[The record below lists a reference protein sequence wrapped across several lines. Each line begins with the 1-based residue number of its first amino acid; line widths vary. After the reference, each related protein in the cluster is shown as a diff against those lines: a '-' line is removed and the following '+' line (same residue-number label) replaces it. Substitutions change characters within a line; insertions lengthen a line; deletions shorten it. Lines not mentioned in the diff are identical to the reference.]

1 MTSRILVFPAGMPRS
16 LTFAERA
23 KEEGQWIIGSS
34 SLKFD
39 PTRKLYH
46 NWTYLPYISSDDF
59 DEALRAA
66 IQEHQIDGI
75 YTPNPVVWNYLNKK
89 IQDIST
95 GVALINPSPVS
106 SETAPYQKAIRF
118 AENFLESPLNLSSP
132 LEPMAAISALEIAAL
147 FHHADAIPGMCDID
161 KIFALC
167 SLFRYC
173 PKGDVVEIGSWWG
186 KSAFVLSRLSI
197 CYGIGKLL
205 CVDPWSNFDLIQN
218 DNKGLVDSVPVDA
231 EEALRIFQINLLPY
245 GQNRLNYLRHTSVE
259 GAKIYREC
267 TEITTDTFG
276 STKYVGKIAILHIDG
291 NHSYDAV
298 KSDIEA
304 WAGLVIPG
312 GWIIIDDYTWPYG
325 DGPKRAGDELLAIN
339 WPNISCSFFMGGALF
354 IQLSG
359 AAC

>member
-23 KEEGQWIIGSS
+23 KEDGQWIIGSS
-34 SLKFD
+34 SLNFD
-39 PTRKLYH
+39 PARELYH
-46 NWTYLPYISSDDF
+46 SWVYLPYISSDSF
-59 DEALRAA
+59 DQALSAA

-75 YTPNPVVWNYLNKK
+75 YTPNPVVWNYLNQR
-89 IQDIST
+89 IHTIST

-106 SETAPYQKAIRF
+106 SET
-118 AENFLESPLNLSSP
+118 
-132 LEPMAAISALEIAAL
+132 
-147 FHHADAIPGMCDID
+147 IPGMCDID

-167 SLFRYC
+167 NLFRYC
-173 PKGDVVEIGSWWG
+173 PKGDVVEIGTWWG
-186 KSAFVLSRLSI
+186 KSAFVLARLSI

-205 CVDPWSNFDLIQN
+205 CVDPWSDVDLIQN

-231 EEALRIFQINLLPY
+231 EEAHLIFQINLLPY
-245 GQNRLNYLRHTSVE
+245 GHGWLNYLRHTSIK
-259 GAKIYREC
+259 GAKLYREGSEV
-267 TEITTDTFG
+267 TSDAFG
-276 STKYVGKIAILHIDG
+276 SSKYDGHIAILHIDG

-312 GWIIIDDYTWPYG
+312 GWIIFDDYVWPYG
-325 DGPKRAGDELLAIN
+325 DGPKRAGDEFLTNN
-339 WPNISCSFFMGGALF
+339 WSNISCSFLMGGALF

-359 AAC
+359 TAC